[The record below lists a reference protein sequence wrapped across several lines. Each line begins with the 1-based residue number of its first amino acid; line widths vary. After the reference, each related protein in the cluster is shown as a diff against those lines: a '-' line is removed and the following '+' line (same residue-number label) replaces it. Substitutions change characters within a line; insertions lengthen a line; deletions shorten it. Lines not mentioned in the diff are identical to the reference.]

1 MTVLLVGAALM
12 LSGFPQPDPYDPIHE
27 GCRTKACDDRV
38 SARERKKMMAQKRR
52 VQARHKAAVRA
63 ERHTAKMLNVI
74 RPYRGWLASTRACES
89 PTGRDSANGM
99 YHGYYQ
105 FDVQSWRG
113 AGGTGMPCQASFLEQ
128 SYRAVIWL
136 KMAGRDAWPV
146 CG

>member
-1 MTVLLVGAALM
+1 MTTLLTLLAIAA
-12 LSGFPQPDPYDPIHE
+12 PQPAIVADYKPHNK
-27 GCRTKACDDRV
+27 GCNTRACD
-38 SARERKKMMAQKRR
+38 RR
-52 VQARHKAAVRA
+52 VDRKLRRRRA
-63 ERHTAKMLNVI
+63 HRYNRLRRRVI
-74 RPYRGWLASTRACES
+74 RPYLGWLRSTRACES

-113 AGGTGMPCQASFLEQ
+113 AGGWGMPCQASWLEQ

-136 KMAGRDAWPV
+136 KKAGRGAWPV